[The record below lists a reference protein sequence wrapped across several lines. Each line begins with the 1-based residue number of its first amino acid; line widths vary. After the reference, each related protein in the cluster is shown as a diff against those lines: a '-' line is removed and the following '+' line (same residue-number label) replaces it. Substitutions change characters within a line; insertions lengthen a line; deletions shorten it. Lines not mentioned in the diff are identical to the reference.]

1 MTKTLGKN
9 PKKGG
14 RPPSLKK
21 IKIVLNLCLS
31 EKNFKRF
38 FFKSGKMISKRKK

>member
-21 IKIVLNLCLS
+21 N
-31 EKNFKRF
+31 KNSFEF
-38 FFKSGKMISKRKK
+38 VSIRKKLQKIFFLKVEK